1 MRSEGQPHDPLTAV
15 GAAMLETFE
24 AQTTDKPNARAIVI
38 ISHGDHDRGIA
49 LAGYDSD
56 DGPAQAVDD
65 LIGHAHAIL
74 KTMGMRLEVIR
85 VPRGSGGR
93 A

>member
-1 MRSEGQPHDPLTAV
+1 VRREHYPHDPLTAV

-24 AQTTDKPNARAIVI
+24 AQTADKPNARAIVI

-49 LAGYDSD
+49 LAGYDGN
-56 DGPAQAVDD
+56 DGAAQAVDD

-74 KTMGMRLEVIR
+74 KTMGLGLEVIR
-85 VPRGSGGR
+85 VPRGGGGK